1 MAEQSVLVVED
12 TDEIREL
19 VVTVLRRAGFD
30 VREASSGAAVP
41 GGGPADAP
49 DLIVLDLGL
58 PDADGTE
65 VCRQIRAETQCY
77 VLMLT
82 ARAEEVDLLIGLA
95 VGADGYMAK
104 PFSPRELVA
113 RVQAM
118 LRFPRQAPA
127 AEPAAQA
134 EESVRRLAELEVDE
148 ESREVRVDG
157 AVVDLTRTEFDLLA
171 ALASRP
177 GRVLQRETLLRE
189 VWQTDWEGNLRLVEA
204 HMSNLRRK
212 LRRGGA
218 ELAGDPHRARRRL
231 PARRRLTSHDAR
243 EPRDRR
249 SRGSLVFA
257 RGQQVDEGR
266 QRGRRGPAVGGL
278 RRHREARLVGEGIGV
293 LDGGGRRPRRRD
305 HREDRAVD
313 AEVRVHHVAGHAGG
327 RAGRPGDSH
336 VQVRVLA

>member
-1 MAEQSVLVVED
+1 LADQSVLVVED

-19 VVTVLRRAGFD
+19 VRTVLTKAGFD
-30 VREASSGAAVP
+30 VRAVASGAECLDEVRKQT
-41 GGGPADAP
+41 P

-65 VCRQIRAETQCY
+65 VCRQVRAETECY

-118 LRFPRQAPA
+118 LRRPKVIATPEPA
-127 AEPAAQA
+127 AESEA
-134 EESVRRLAELEVDE
+134 VRRLAELEVDE
-148 ESREVRVDG
+148 DSREVRVDG

-189 VWQTDWEGNLRLVEA
+189 VWQTDWEGSVRLVEA

-212 LRRGGA
+212 LQAAGLSSPSIRTVRG
-218 ELAGDPHRARRRL
+218 
-231 PARRRLTSHDAR
+231 
-243 EPRDRR
+243 
-249 SRGSLVFA
+249 
-257 RGQQVDEGR
+257 
-266 QRGRRGPAVGGL
+266 VGY
-278 RRHREARLVGEGIGV
+278 RLV
-293 LDGGGRRPRRRD
+293 
-305 HREDRAVD
+305 A
-313 AEVRVHHVAGHAGG
+313 
-327 RAGRPGDSH
+327 
-336 VQVRVLA
+336 

>member
-1 MAEQSVLVVED
+1 VPAQSVLVVED

-19 VVTVLRRAGFD
+19 VTTVLRRAGFD
-30 VREASSGAAVP
+30 VREAATGAAALEEVRR
-41 GGGPADAP
+41 DAP

-118 LRFPRQAPA
+118 LRRPRVPAPQ
-127 AEPAAQA
+127 PAPV
-134 EESVRRLAELEVDE
+134 EESVLRLAELEVDE
-148 ESREVRVDG
+148 DSREVRVDG

-189 VWQTDWEGNLRLVEA
+189 VWQTDWEGSVRLVEA

-212 LRRGGA
+212 LQAAGLSSPSIRTVRG
-218 ELAGDPHRARRRL
+218 
-231 PARRRLTSHDAR
+231 
-243 EPRDRR
+243 
-249 SRGSLVFA
+249 
-257 RGQQVDEGR
+257 
-266 QRGRRGPAVGGL
+266 VGY
-278 RRHREARLVGEGIGV
+278 RLV
-293 LDGGGRRPRRRD
+293 
-305 HREDRAVD
+305 A
-313 AEVRVHHVAGHAGG
+313 
-327 RAGRPGDSH
+327 
-336 VQVRVLA
+336 

>member
-1 MAEQSVLVVED
+1 MSAASVLVVED

-19 VVTVLRRAGFD
+19 VATVLTKAGMD
-30 VREASSGAAVP
+30 VRTAGSGAACLEELRRQ
-41 GGGPADAP
+41 AP
-49 DLIVLDLGL
+49 DIIVLDLGL

-118 LRFPRQAPA
+118 VRRPRTPAPA
-127 AEPAAQA
+127 EPEQDT
-134 EESVRRLAELEVDE
+134 VRRLAELEVDE
-148 ESREVRVDG
+148 ETREVRVDG
-157 AVVDLTRTEFDLLA
+157 AVVDLTRTEFDLLF

-212 LRRGGA
+212 LVAAGLNSPEIRTVRG
-218 ELAGDPHRARRRL
+218 
-231 PARRRLTSHDAR
+231 
-243 EPRDRR
+243 
-249 SRGSLVFA
+249 
-257 RGQQVDEGR
+257 
-266 QRGRRGPAVGGL
+266 VGY
-278 RRHREARLVGEGIGV
+278 RLV
-293 LDGGGRRPRRRD
+293 
-305 HREDRAVD
+305 A
-313 AEVRVHHVAGHAGG
+313 A
-327 RAGRPGDSH
+327 
-336 VQVRVLA
+336 

>member
-1 MAEQSVLVVED
+1 VAEQSVLVVED

-30 VREASSGAAVP
+30 VREAGSGAAALEEVRR
-41 GGGPADAP
+41 DAP

-118 LRFPRQAPA
+118 LRFPRPVQMPA
-127 AEPAAQA
+127 ESAGPV

-212 LRRGGA
+212 LVAAGLNSPEIRTVRG
-218 ELAGDPHRARRRL
+218 
-231 PARRRLTSHDAR
+231 
-243 EPRDRR
+243 
-249 SRGSLVFA
+249 
-257 RGQQVDEGR
+257 
-266 QRGRRGPAVGGL
+266 VGY
-278 RRHREARLVGEGIGV
+278 RLV
-293 LDGGGRRPRRRD
+293 
-305 HREDRAVD
+305 A
-313 AEVRVHHVAGHAGG
+313 A
-327 RAGRPGDSH
+327 
-336 VQVRVLA
+336 

>member
-1 MAEQSVLVVED
+1 MPEQSVLVVED

-19 VVTVLRRAGFD
+19 VATVLGKAGFD
-30 VREASSGAAVP
+30 VRTVGTGAECMAEIRRQ
-41 GGGPADAP
+41 AP

-65 VCRQIRAETQCY
+65 ICRQVRAETECY

-118 LRFPRQAPA
+118 LRRPRSVVPTPR
-127 AEPAAQA
+127 EPI
-134 EESVRRLAELEVDE
+134 EETVRRLAELEVDE
-148 ESREVRVDG
+148 DSREVRVDG
-157 AVVDLTRTEFDLLA
+157 SVVDLTRTEFDLLA

-212 LRRGGA
+212 LQAAGLQTPEIKTVRG
-218 ELAGDPHRARRRL
+218 
-231 PARRRLTSHDAR
+231 
-243 EPRDRR
+243 
-249 SRGSLVFA
+249 
-257 RGQQVDEGR
+257 
-266 QRGRRGPAVGGL
+266 VGY
-278 RRHREARLVGEGIGV
+278 RLV
-293 LDGGGRRPRRRD
+293 
-305 HREDRAVD
+305 A
-313 AEVRVHHVAGHAGG
+313 
-327 RAGRPGDSH
+327 
-336 VQVRVLA
+336 

>member
-1 MAEQSVLVVED
+1 MHEEERTLPGQTVLVVED

-19 VVTVLRRAGFD
+19 VVTVLTKAGMD
-30 VREASSGAAVP
+30 VRAVASGAACMEELRRSVP
-41 GGGPADAP
+41 DVV
-49 DLIVLDLGL
+49 VLDLGL

-65 VCRQIRAETQCY
+65 ICRQIRAETQCS

-118 LRFPRQAPA
+118 LRFPRPVQSAPA
-127 AEPAAQA
+127 DAVP

-157 AVVDLTRTEFDLLA
+157 AIVDLTRTEFDLLA

-212 LRRGGA
+212 LVAAGLSSPEIRTVRG
-218 ELAGDPHRARRRL
+218 
-231 PARRRLTSHDAR
+231 
-243 EPRDRR
+243 
-249 SRGSLVFA
+249 
-257 RGQQVDEGR
+257 
-266 QRGRRGPAVGGL
+266 VGY
-278 RRHREARLVGEGIGV
+278 RLV
-293 LDGGGRRPRRRD
+293 
-305 HREDRAVD
+305 A
-313 AEVRVHHVAGHAGG
+313 A
-327 RAGRPGDSH
+327 
-336 VQVRVLA
+336 

>member
-19 VVTVLRRAGFD
+19 VCTVLRRAGFD
-30 VREASSGAAVP
+30 VRAVGSGAACLDEVRRQP
-41 GGGPADAP
+41 P

-65 VCRQIRAETQCY
+65 VCRQVRAETACY

-118 LRFPRQAPA
+118 LRFPRTAPAPAPAPA
-127 AEPAAQA
+127 AAPDA
-134 EESVRRLAELEVDE
+134 VRRLAELEVDE
-148 ESREVRVDG
+148 DSREVRVDG
-157 AVVDLTRTEFDLLA
+157 EVVDLTRTEFDLLA

-189 VWQTDWEGNLRLVEA
+189 VWQTDWEGSVRLVEA

-212 LRRGGA
+212 LHAAGLSSPEIKTVRG
-218 ELAGDPHRARRRL
+218 
-231 PARRRLTSHDAR
+231 
-243 EPRDRR
+243 
-249 SRGSLVFA
+249 
-257 RGQQVDEGR
+257 
-266 QRGRRGPAVGGL
+266 VGY
-278 RRHREARLVGEGIGV
+278 RLV
-293 LDGGGRRPRRRD
+293 
-305 HREDRAVD
+305 A
-313 AEVRVHHVAGHAGG
+313 
-327 RAGRPGDSH
+327 
-336 VQVRVLA
+336 

>member
-1 MAEQSVLVVED
+1 MAGQSVLVVED

-19 VVTVLRRAGFD
+19 VTTVLRRAGME
-30 VREASSGAAVP
+30 VREVGSGAAALEEVRRDP
-41 GGGPADAP
+41 P

-118 LRFPRQAPA
+118 LRFPRTPQIPEPRAA
-127 AEPAAQA
+127 AED
-134 EESVRRLAELEVDE
+134 SVRRLAELEVDE
-148 ESREVRVDG
+148 ETREVRVDG
-157 AVVDLTRTEFDLLA
+157 EVVDLTRTEFDLLA

-212 LRRGGA
+212 LVAAGLNSPEIRTVRG
-218 ELAGDPHRARRRL
+218 
-231 PARRRLTSHDAR
+231 
-243 EPRDRR
+243 
-249 SRGSLVFA
+249 
-257 RGQQVDEGR
+257 
-266 QRGRRGPAVGGL
+266 VGY
-278 RRHREARLVGEGIGV
+278 RLV
-293 LDGGGRRPRRRD
+293 
-305 HREDRAVD
+305 A
-313 AEVRVHHVAGHAGG
+313 
-327 RAGRPGDSH
+327 
-336 VQVRVLA
+336 

>member
-1 MAEQSVLVVED
+1 LPEQSVLVVED

-19 VVTVLRRAGFD
+19 VATVLGKAGFD
-30 VREASSGAAVP
+30 VRTVGNGAECMAEIRRQ
-41 GGGPADAP
+41 AP

-65 VCRQIRAETQCY
+65 ICRQVRAETECY

-118 LRFPRQAPA
+118 LRRPRSVVPTPR
-127 AEPAAQA
+127 EPV
-134 EESVRRLAELEVDE
+134 EETVRRLAELEVDE
-148 ESREVRVDG
+148 DSREVRVDG
-157 AVVDLTRTEFDLLA
+157 SVVDLTRTEFDLLA

-212 LRRGGA
+212 LLAAGLSSPEIRTVRG
-218 ELAGDPHRARRRL
+218 
-231 PARRRLTSHDAR
+231 
-243 EPRDRR
+243 
-249 SRGSLVFA
+249 
-257 RGQQVDEGR
+257 
-266 QRGRRGPAVGGL
+266 VGY
-278 RRHREARLVGEGIGV
+278 RLV
-293 LDGGGRRPRRRD
+293 
-305 HREDRAVD
+305 A
-313 AEVRVHHVAGHAGG
+313 
-327 RAGRPGDSH
+327 
-336 VQVRVLA
+336 

>member
-1 MAEQSVLVVED
+1 VTEDLPSRPESQCEEESAVPGSSVLVVED

-19 VVTVLRRAGFD
+19 VSTVLTRAGLE
-30 VREASSGAAVP
+30 VRAVGSGAACMEEFRRQQ
-41 GGGPADAP
+41 P
-49 DLIVLDLGL
+49 DVVVLDLGL

-65 VCRQIRAETQCY
+65 VCRQIRAESECY

-118 LRFPRQAPA
+118 LRRPRTPVP
-127 AEPAAQA
+127 AEPAAD
-134 EESVRRLAELEVDE
+134 ESVRRLAELEVDE

-212 LRRGGA
+212 LQAAGLSSPEIRTVRG
-218 ELAGDPHRARRRL
+218 
-231 PARRRLTSHDAR
+231 
-243 EPRDRR
+243 
-249 SRGSLVFA
+249 
-257 RGQQVDEGR
+257 
-266 QRGRRGPAVGGL
+266 VGY
-278 RRHREARLVGEGIGV
+278 RLV
-293 LDGGGRRPRRRD
+293 
-305 HREDRAVD
+305 A
-313 AEVRVHHVAGHAGG
+313 
-327 RAGRPGDSH
+327 
-336 VQVRVLA
+336 

>member
-1 MAEQSVLVVED
+1 VAGQSVLVVED

-19 VVTVLRRAGFD
+19 VTTVLTRAGMD
-30 VREASSGAAVP
+30 VRSVGSGAEALEEVRRQT
-41 GGGPADAP
+41 P
-49 DLIVLDLGL
+49 DLVVLDLGL

-65 VCRQIRAETQCY
+65 VCRQIRAETECY

-118 LRFPRQAPA
+118 LRRPRTVAPPEPVPA
-127 AEPAAQA
+127 AEDA
-134 EESVRRLAELEVDE
+134 VLRLAELEVDE
-148 ESREVRVDG
+148 DSREVRVDG

-212 LRRGGA
+212 LLAAGLNSPEIRTVRG
-218 ELAGDPHRARRRL
+218 
-231 PARRRLTSHDAR
+231 
-243 EPRDRR
+243 
-249 SRGSLVFA
+249 
-257 RGQQVDEGR
+257 
-266 QRGRRGPAVGGL
+266 VGY
-278 RRHREARLVGEGIGV
+278 RLV
-293 LDGGGRRPRRRD
+293 
-305 HREDRAVD
+305 A
-313 AEVRVHHVAGHAGG
+313 
-327 RAGRPGDSH
+327 
-336 VQVRVLA
+336 

>member
-1 MAEQSVLVVED
+1 MPGQTVLVVED

-19 VVTVLRRAGFD
+19 VVTVLTKAGMD
-30 VREASSGAAVP
+30 VRAVASGAACMEELRRSVP
-41 GGGPADAP
+41 DVV
-49 DLIVLDLGL
+49 VLDLGL

-65 VCRQIRAETQCY
+65 ICRQIRAETQCY

-118 LRFPRQAPA
+118 LRFPRPVSAAPA
-127 AEPAAQA
+127 VTP

-148 ESREVRVDG
+148 ETREVRVDG

-212 LRRGGA
+212 LVAAGLNSPEIRTVRG
-218 ELAGDPHRARRRL
+218 
-231 PARRRLTSHDAR
+231 
-243 EPRDRR
+243 
-249 SRGSLVFA
+249 
-257 RGQQVDEGR
+257 
-266 QRGRRGPAVGGL
+266 VGY
-278 RRHREARLVGEGIGV
+278 RLV
-293 LDGGGRRPRRRD
+293 
-305 HREDRAVD
+305 A
-313 AEVRVHHVAGHAGG
+313 A
-327 RAGRPGDSH
+327 
-336 VQVRVLA
+336 

>member
-1 MAEQSVLVVED
+1 VPAQSVLVVED

-19 VVTVLRRAGFD
+19 VTTVLRRAGFD
-30 VREASSGAAVP
+30 VREAASGAACLEEVRR
-41 GGGPADAP
+41 DAP
-49 DLIVLDLGL
+49 ALIVLELGL

-118 LRFPRQAPA
+118 LRFPRTAPAA
-127 AEPAAQA
+127 AEPAAA
-134 EESVRRLAELEVDE
+134 VEESVRRLAELEVDE

-212 LRRGGA
+212 LLAAGLSSPEIRTVRG
-218 ELAGDPHRARRRL
+218 
-231 PARRRLTSHDAR
+231 
-243 EPRDRR
+243 
-249 SRGSLVFA
+249 
-257 RGQQVDEGR
+257 
-266 QRGRRGPAVGGL
+266 VGY
-278 RRHREARLVGEGIGV
+278 RLV
-293 LDGGGRRPRRRD
+293 
-305 HREDRAVD
+305 A
-313 AEVRVHHVAGHAGG
+313 
-327 RAGRPGDSH
+327 
-336 VQVRVLA
+336 

>member
-1 MAEQSVLVVED
+1 VPDQSVLVVED

-19 VVTVLRRAGFD
+19 VVTVLGKAGFG
-30 VREASSGAAVP
+30 VRAVSTAAECMAEVRRQ
-41 GGGPADAP
+41 AP

-58 PDADGTE
+58 PDSDGTE
-65 VCRQIRAETQCY
+65 VCRQVRAETECY

-118 LRFPRQAPA
+118 LRRPRTAPVPEPRTA
-127 AEPAAQA
+127 AV

-148 ESREVRVDG
+148 DSREVRVDG
-157 AVVDLTRTEFDLLA
+157 SVVDLTRTEFELLA

-212 LRRGGA
+212 LQAAGLNSPEIRTVRG
-218 ELAGDPHRARRRL
+218 
-231 PARRRLTSHDAR
+231 
-243 EPRDRR
+243 
-249 SRGSLVFA
+249 
-257 RGQQVDEGR
+257 
-266 QRGRRGPAVGGL
+266 VGY
-278 RRHREARLVGEGIGV
+278 RLV
-293 LDGGGRRPRRRD
+293 
-305 HREDRAVD
+305 A
-313 AEVRVHHVAGHAGG
+313 
-327 RAGRPGDSH
+327 
-336 VQVRVLA
+336 

>member
-1 MAEQSVLVVED
+1 MEE
-12 TDEIREL
+12 
-19 VVTVLRRAGFD
+19 LRRQ
-30 VREASSGAAVP
+30 
-41 GGGPADAP
+41 AP
-49 DLIVLDLGL
+49 DVVVLDLGL

-65 VCRQIRAETQCY
+65 VCRQIRAESECY

-118 LRFPRQAPA
+118 VRRPRTPAP
-127 AEPAAQA
+127 AEPAADT
-134 EESVRRLAELEVDE
+134 VRRLAELEVDE

-157 AVVDLTRTEFDLLA
+157 VVVDLTRTEFDLLA

-212 LRRGGA
+212 LVAAGLNSPEIRTVRG
-218 ELAGDPHRARRRL
+218 
-231 PARRRLTSHDAR
+231 
-243 EPRDRR
+243 
-249 SRGSLVFA
+249 
-257 RGQQVDEGR
+257 
-266 QRGRRGPAVGGL
+266 VGY
-278 RRHREARLVGEGIGV
+278 RLV
-293 LDGGGRRPRRRD
+293 
-305 HREDRAVD
+305 A
-313 AEVRVHHVAGHAGG
+313 
-327 RAGRPGDSH
+327 
-336 VQVRVLA
+336 

>member
-1 MAEQSVLVVED
+1 VPAQSVLVVED

-19 VVTVLRRAGFD
+19 ITTVLSRAGFD
-30 VREASSGAAVP
+30 VREAASGAACLEEVRR
-41 GGGPADAP
+41 DAP

-65 VCRQIRAETQCY
+65 ICRQIRAETQCY

-118 LRFPRQAPA
+118 LRFPRTAPPA
-127 AEPAAQA
+127 AEPTAAV

-212 LRRGGA
+212 LLAAGLSSPEIRTVRG
-218 ELAGDPHRARRRL
+218 
-231 PARRRLTSHDAR
+231 
-243 EPRDRR
+243 
-249 SRGSLVFA
+249 
-257 RGQQVDEGR
+257 
-266 QRGRRGPAVGGL
+266 VGY
-278 RRHREARLVGEGIGV
+278 RLV
-293 LDGGGRRPRRRD
+293 
-305 HREDRAVD
+305 A
-313 AEVRVHHVAGHAGG
+313 
-327 RAGRPGDSH
+327 
-336 VQVRVLA
+336 

>member
-1 MAEQSVLVVED
+1 MPAQSVLVVED

-19 VVTVLRRAGFD
+19 VTTVLRRAGFD
-30 VREASSGAAVP
+30 VREAASGAACLEEVRRQ
-41 GGGPADAP
+41 AP

-65 VCRQIRAETQCY
+65 VCRQVRAETQCY

-82 ARAEEVDLLIGLA
+82 ARADEVDLLIGLA

-104 PFSPRELVA
+104 PFSPRELGA

-118 LRFPRQAPA
+118 LRFPRTAPA
-127 AEPAAQA
+127 PVESAVAE

-148 ESREVRVDG
+148 DTREVRVDG
-157 AVVDLTRTEFDLLA
+157 SVVDLTRTEFDLLA

-212 LRRGGA
+212 LVAAGLNSPEIRTIRG
-218 ELAGDPHRARRRL
+218 
-231 PARRRLTSHDAR
+231 
-243 EPRDRR
+243 
-249 SRGSLVFA
+249 
-257 RGQQVDEGR
+257 
-266 QRGRRGPAVGGL
+266 VGY
-278 RRHREARLVGEGIGV
+278 RLV
-293 LDGGGRRPRRRD
+293 
-305 HREDRAVD
+305 A
-313 AEVRVHHVAGHAGG
+313 
-327 RAGRPGDSH
+327 
-336 VQVRVLA
+336 

>member
-1 MAEQSVLVVED
+1 MTGQDVLVVED
-12 TDEIREL
+12 TDEIRDL
-19 VVTVLRRAGFD
+19 VVTVLGRAGLD
-30 VREASSGAAVP
+30 VRAVGTGAACLAEVRRQP
-41 GGGPADAP
+41 P

-65 VCRQIRAETQCY
+65 VCRQIRAESSAY

-118 LRFPRQAPA
+118 LRFPRGASA
-127 AEPAAQA
+127 TDRATEPAAA
-134 EESVRRLAELEVDE
+134 GAPTVRRLDELEVDE
-148 ESREVRVDG
+148 DSREVRVDG

-212 LRRGGA
+212 LQAAGLHSPEIRTVRG
-218 ELAGDPHRARRRL
+218 
-231 PARRRLTSHDAR
+231 
-243 EPRDRR
+243 
-249 SRGSLVFA
+249 
-257 RGQQVDEGR
+257 
-266 QRGRRGPAVGGL
+266 VGY
-278 RRHREARLVGEGIGV
+278 RLV
-293 LDGGGRRPRRRD
+293 
-305 HREDRAVD
+305 A
-313 AEVRVHHVAGHAGG
+313 A
-327 RAGRPGDSH
+327 
-336 VQVRVLA
+336 

>member
-1 MAEQSVLVVED
+1 VSGSSVLVVED

-19 VVTVLRRAGFD
+19 VATVLTKAGMD
-30 VREASSGAAVP
+30 VRAVSSGAACMEELRKQT
-41 GGGPADAP
+41 P
-49 DLIVLDLGL
+49 DVIVLDLGL

-65 VCRQIRAETQCY
+65 VCRQIRAESECY

-118 LRFPRQAPA
+118 VRRPRTSAPA
-127 AEPAAQA
+127 EPVQDT
-134 EESVRRLAELEVDE
+134 VRRLAELEVDE

-157 AVVDLTRTEFDLLA
+157 VVVDLTRTEFDLLA

-212 LRRGGA
+212 LVAAGLNSPEIRTVRG
-218 ELAGDPHRARRRL
+218 
-231 PARRRLTSHDAR
+231 
-243 EPRDRR
+243 
-249 SRGSLVFA
+249 
-257 RGQQVDEGR
+257 
-266 QRGRRGPAVGGL
+266 VGY
-278 RRHREARLVGEGIGV
+278 RLV
-293 LDGGGRRPRRRD
+293 
-305 HREDRAVD
+305 A
-313 AEVRVHHVAGHAGG
+313 
-327 RAGRPGDSH
+327 
-336 VQVRVLA
+336 